1 MNLFLK
7 WASRLQKNH
16 SGLIVLCETVNTD
29 GTMVP
34 QLLKHGLAV
43 IIQNSFAAHTF
54 TGHTHRHSLDL

>member
-16 SGLIVLCETVNTD
+16 SFLIILCETVNTD

-34 QLLKHGLAV
+34 QLLKRGLAV
-43 IIQNSFAAHTF
+43 MIQNSFAAHTF
-54 TGHTHRHSLDL
+54 TGHTHTHSLDL